1 MTMTAKKPFLSVYGH
16 ITIDQIVSV
25 ERFPNLNETVDI
37 FSKTT
42 TLGGTGANI
51 AIAAAK
57 LGVPTAICAFV
68 GSDIPMKYVK
78 EIEDSGLITD
88 ELVTVNDF
96 ETSQCTVLNDAE
108 LRQKVIFYQGPQGYA
123 SQIGKDLLKNARES
137 EWVHFCTGEPDYY
150 LRLMSELSGNSARVS
165 LDPAQETYRLWPEE
179 RLSRGIPMADA
190 VFCNEYEAKVIEE
203 RMGIGSV
210 LDLDK
215 SLVVK
220 TLGAAGSIARIG
232 DEIVEI
238 PCVQC
243 VKAVDATGCGDTF
256 RAGFY
261 SGLYH
266 GYSVKESLILA
277 SAVSSFTIERT
288 GALNNLP
295 EWSAVEERAAPY
307 LR

>member
-1 MTMTAKKPFLSVYGH
+1 MSTKKPFLSVYGH

-25 ERFPNLNETVDI
+25 GRFPNLNETVDI
-37 FSKTT
+37 LSKTT

-57 LGVPTAICAFV
+57 LGVPTAICAFI

-88 ELVTVNDF
+88 ELVTVTDF
-96 ETSQCTVLNDAE
+96 ETSQCTVLNDAD
-108 LRQKVIFYQGPQGYA
+108 LKQKVIFYQGPQGYA
-123 SQIGKDLLKNARES
+123 SRLGKELLNNARSS
-137 EWVHFCTGEPDYY
+137 EWVHFCTGEPEYY
-150 LRLMSELSGNSARVS
+150 LDLMTQLSGNSARIS
-165 LDPAQETYRLWPEE
+165 FDPAQETYRLWPED
-179 RLSRGIPMADA
+179 RLSKAIPLADA

-203 RMGIGSV
+203 RMGLDSV

-220 TLGAAGSIARIG
+220 TMGAAGSIARIDG
-232 DEIVEI
+232 EVVEI
-238 PCVQC
+238 PCVPS
-243 VKAVDATGCGDTF
+243 AGPVDATGCGDTF

-288 GALNNLP
+288 GALTNIP
-295 EWSAVEERAAPY
+295 DWSAVEERAAPY
-307 LR
+307 LK

>member
-1 MTMTAKKPFLSVYGH
+1 MSAKKPFLSVYGH

-25 ERFPNLNETVDI
+25 GRFPNLNETVDI
-37 FSKTT
+37 LSKTT

-57 LGVPTAICAFV
+57 LGVPTAICAFI

-78 EIEDSGLITD
+78 EIGDSGLITD
-88 ELVTVNDF
+88 ELVTVSDF
-96 ETSQCTVLNDAE
+96 ETSQCTVLNDAD
-108 LRQKVIFYQGPQGYA
+108 LKQKVIFYQGPQGYA
-123 SQIGKDLLKNARES
+123 SRLGKDLLDNARRS
-137 EWVHFCTGEPDYY
+137 EWVHFCTGEPEYY
-150 LRLMSELSGNSARVS
+150 LRLMAQLSDSGARIS
-165 LDPAQETYRLWPEE
+165 FDPAQETYRLWQEDK
-179 RLSRGIPMADA
+179 LSKAIPLADA

-203 RMGIGSV
+203 RMGLGSV

-220 TLGAAGSIARIG
+220 TMGAAGSIARVG
-232 DEIVEI
+232 GETVEI
-238 PCVQC
+238 PCIPS
-243 VKAVDATGCGDTF
+243 AGPVDATGCGDTF

-266 GYSVKESLILA
+266 GYSVRESLVLA

-288 GALNNLP
+288 GALTNIP

-307 LR
+307 LK

>member
-1 MTMTAKKPFLSVYGH
+1 MSTKKPFLSVYGH

-25 ERFPNLNETVDI
+25 GRFPNLNETVDI
-37 FSKTT
+37 LSKTT

-57 LGVPTAICAFV
+57 LGVPTAICAFI

-88 ELVTVNDF
+88 ELVTVTDF
-96 ETSQCTVLNDAE
+96 ETSQCTVLNDAD
-108 LRQKVIFYQGPQGYA
+108 LKQKVIFYQGPQGYA
-123 SQIGKDLLKNARES
+123 SRLGKELLNNARSS
-137 EWVHFCTGEPDYY
+137 EWVHFCTGEPEYY
-150 LRLMSELSGNSARVS
+150 LDLMTQLSGNSARIS
-165 LDPAQETYRLWPEE
+165 FDPAQETYRLWPEY
-179 RLSRGIPMADA
+179 RLSKAIPLADA

-203 RMGIGSV
+203 RTGLDSV

-220 TLGAAGSIARIG
+220 TMGAAGSIARIDG
-232 DEIVEI
+232 EVVEI
-238 PCVQC
+238 PCVPS
-243 VKAVDATGCGDTF
+243 AGPVDATGCGDTF

-288 GALNNLP
+288 GALTNIP
-295 EWSAVEERAAPY
+295 DWSAVEERAAPY
-307 LR
+307 LK

>member
-1 MTMTAKKPFLSVYGH
+1 MSTKKPFLSVYGH

-25 ERFPNLNETVDI
+25 GRFPNLNETVDI
-37 FSKTT
+37 LSKTT

-57 LGVPTAICAFV
+57 LGVPTAICAFI

-88 ELVTVNDF
+88 ELVTVTDF
-96 ETSQCTVLNDAE
+96 ETSQCTVLNDAD
-108 LRQKVIFYQGPQGYA
+108 LKQKVIFYQGPQGYA
-123 SQIGKDLLKNARES
+123 SRLGKELLNNARSS
-137 EWVHFCTGEPDYY
+137 EWVHFCTGEPEYY
-150 LRLMSELSGNSARVS
+150 LNLMTQLSGNSTRIS
-165 LDPAQETYRLWPEE
+165 FDPAQETYRLWPEY
-179 RLSRGIPMADA
+179 RLSKAIPLADA

-203 RMGIGSV
+203 RMGLDSV

-220 TLGAAGSIARIG
+220 TMGAAGSIARIDG
-232 DEIVEI
+232 EVLEI
-238 PCVQC
+238 PCVPS
-243 VKAVDATGCGDTF
+243 AGPVDATGCGDTF

-277 SAVSSFTIERT
+277 SAVSSFTIERI
-288 GALNNLP
+288 GALTNIP
-295 EWSAVEERAAPY
+295 DWFAVEERAAPY
-307 LR
+307 LK

>member
-1 MTMTAKKPFLSVYGH
+1 MSTKKPFLSVYGH

-25 ERFPNLNETVDI
+25 GRFPNLNETVDI
-37 FSKTT
+37 LSKTT

-57 LGVPTAICAFV
+57 LGVPTAICAFI

-88 ELVTVNDF
+88 ELVTVTDF
-96 ETSQCTVLNDAE
+96 ETSQCTVLNDAD
-108 LRQKVIFYQGPQGYA
+108 LKQKVIFYQGPQGYA
-123 SQIGKDLLKNARES
+123 SRLGKELLNNARSS
-137 EWVHFCTGEPDYY
+137 EWVHFCTGEPEYY
-150 LRLMSELSGNSARVS
+150 LNLMTQLSGNSARIS
-165 LDPAQETYRLWPEE
+165 FDPAQETYRLWPEY
-179 RLSRGIPMADA
+179 RLSKAIPLADA

-203 RMGIGSV
+203 RMGLDSV

-220 TLGAAGSIARIG
+220 TMGAAGSIARIDG
-232 DEIVEI
+232 EVVEI
-238 PCVQC
+238 PCVPS
-243 VKAVDATGCGDTF
+243 AGPVDATGCGDTF

-288 GALNNLP
+288 GALTNIP
-295 EWSAVEERAAPY
+295 DWSAVEERAAPY
-307 LR
+307 LK

>member
-1 MTMTAKKPFLSVYGH
+1 MTAKKPFLSVYGH

-25 ERFPNLNETVDI
+25 KRFPNLNETVDI
-37 FSKTT
+37 LSKTT

-68 GSDIPMKYVK
+68 GSDIPLKYVR

-88 ELVTVNDF
+88 ELVMVDDF

-123 SQIGKDLLKNARES
+123 SQIGRDLLDNARRS
-137 EWVHFCTGEPDYY
+137 EWVHFCTGEPEYY
-150 LRLMSELSGNSARVS
+150 LRLMSELSGNSARLS
-165 LDPAQETYRLWPEE
+165 IDPAQETYRLWPADV
-179 RLSRGIPMADA
+179 LSRGISMADA

-203 RMGIGSV
+203 RLNLSSV

-215 SLVVK
+215 PLVVK
-220 TLGAAGSIARIG
+220 TMGAAGSVARIG
-232 DEIVEI
+232 GEIVEVPCI
-238 PCVQC
+238 PSSGP
-243 VKAVDATGCGDTF
+243 VDATGCGDTF

-277 SAVSSFTIERT
+277 STVSSFTIERT
-288 GALNNLP
+288 GALNNIP

-307 LR
+307 LG

>member
-1 MTMTAKKPFLSVYGH
+1 MSAKKPFLSVYGH

-25 ERFPNLNETVDI
+25 GRFPNLNETVDI
-37 FSKTT
+37 LSKTT

-57 LGVPTAICAFV
+57 LGVPTAICAFI

-88 ELVTVNDF
+88 ELLTVSDF
-96 ETSQCTVLNDAE
+96 ETSQCTVLNDAD
-108 LRQKVIFYQGPQGYA
+108 LKQKVIFYQGPQGYA
-123 SQIGKDLLKNARES
+123 SRLGKDLLNNARRS
-137 EWVHFCTGEPDYY
+137 EWVHFCTGEPGYY
-150 LRLMSELSGNSARVS
+150 LRLMAQLSDGGARIS
-165 LDPAQETYRLWPEE
+165 FDPAQETYRLWQEDK
-179 RLSRGIPMADA
+179 LSKAIPLADA

-203 RMGIGSV
+203 RMGLGSV

-220 TLGAAGSIARIG
+220 TMGAAGSVARVG
-232 DEIVEI
+232 GETVEI
-238 PCVQC
+238 PCVPS
-243 VKAVDATGCGDTF
+243 AGPVDATGCGDTF

-266 GYSVKESLILA
+266 GYSVRESLVLA
-277 SAVSSFTIERT
+277 SAVSSFTLERT
-288 GALNNLP
+288 GALTNIP

-307 LR
+307 LK